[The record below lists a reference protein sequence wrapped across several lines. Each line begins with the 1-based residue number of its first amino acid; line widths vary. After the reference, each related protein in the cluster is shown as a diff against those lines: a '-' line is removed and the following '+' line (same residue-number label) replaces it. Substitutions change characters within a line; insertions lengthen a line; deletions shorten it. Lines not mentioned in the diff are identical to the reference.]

1 MVIIAYRLFLSVI
14 LVNCYVKCMYFDLL
28 LIGCCN
34 EYRFCLFQSCRPP
47 FSKCNFEVKNFAA
60 VICMLEWQYK
70 EGKLELSMWARQRQS
85 GKWNNFVLSLHA
97 SCCVWNVFKKTW
109 HMKCNI
115 FLYIFIWLCFC
126 LTYFMLDIMIKNM
139 LMHCCIT

>member
-34 EYRFCLFQSCRPP
+34 EYRFCLFQSCQPP
-47 FSKCNFEVKNFAA
+47 ISKCNFEVKNFAA

-70 EGKLELSMWARQRQS
+70 EGKLELSMGALIY
-85 GKWNNFVLSLHA
+85 GPTKDKVGNETILSCLFMQA
-97 SCCVWNVFKKTW
+97 AVFEMFSKRPG
-109 HMKCNI
+109 M
-115 FLYIFIWLCFC
+115 
-126 LTYFMLDIMIKNM
+126 
-139 LMHCCIT
+139 